1 MYNTK
6 EIIEKL
12 VPIMSVSGHEE
23 RGREELLAVYSE
35 PFDEYFLHSSG
46 THVFIKRC
54 KKENAPRLM
63 IDAHFDEIGM
73 IVTGIHDGGFLSV
86 ANVGGLDRRIL
97 PAAEVLIY
105 GKETI
110 YGVIVSTPPH
120 LQAAGDSKK
129 TPKIEQL
136 RIDTGYSKEK
146 LMEIVEIG
154 TPIGFYEKPAM
165 LGETRIA
172 SRSLDNKAC
181 GAAAYLAAAS
191 LKAEEMEADLYVTL
205 SAREEAT
212 MADGASSSAYA
223 IRPDLA
229 IVTDVTFATT
239 PGVKSEESG
248 KFGGGPVISLSAVTD
263 RPFTDAIINIC
274 KESDIP
280 YGITV
285 DATDTGTNATMLSL
299 VGDGIGVAV
308 VSVPIGS
315 MHTYNETAELSD
327 IESTAALFAKVL
339 KNKEIFEGGNERY
352 VR

>member
-1 MYNTK
+1 MYNAK
-6 EIIEKL
+6 EMIEKL
-12 VPIMSVSGHEE
+12 VSVMSVSGHEE
-23 RGREELLAVYSE
+23 RGREELRSFFSL
-35 PFDEYFLHSSG
+35 PFDEYIPHSSG

-54 KKENAPRLM
+54 NKENAPRLM

-73 IVTGIHDGGFLSV
+73 IVTGILDGGFLSV
-86 ANVGGLDRRIL
+86 ANIGGLDRRIL

-129 TPKIEQL
+129 TPKIDEL
-136 RIDTGYSKEK
+136 RIDTGYSKEELEK
-146 LMEIVEIG
+146 IVEIG
-154 TPIGFYEKPAM
+154 TPIGFYERPAM
-165 LGETRIA
+165 LGSGRVA

-181 GAAAYLAAAS
+181 CTAAYLAAAS
-191 LKAEEMEADLYVTL
+191 LSPDEMEADLYVTL

-229 IVTDVTFATT
+229 IVTDVTFATA
-239 PGVKSEESG
+239 PGVKPEESG

-263 RPFTDAIINIC
+263 RPFTDSVISLC
-274 KESDIP
+274 KESHIA

-299 VGDGIGVAV
+299 VGDGIPVCV
-308 VSVPIGS
+308 ISIPIGS
-315 MHTYNETAELSD
+315 MHTYNETVELSD
-327 IESTAALFAKVL
+327 IESTAALFAAIL
-339 KNKEIFEGGNERY
+339 KSKDIFAKGEDRY
-352 VR
+352 V

>member
-1 MYNTK
+1 
-6 EIIEKL
+6 
-12 VPIMSVSGHEE
+12 MSVSGHEE
-23 RGREELLAVYSE
+23 RGREELCGFFSE
-35 PFDEYFLHSSG
+35 PFDEYIPHSSG
-46 THVFIKRC
+46 THIFVKRS

-73 IVTGIHDGGFLSV
+73 IVTGILEGGFLSV

-120 LQAAGDSKK
+120 LQEAGDSKK
-129 TPKIEQL
+129 TPKIEEI
-136 RIDTGYSKEK
+136 RIDTGYSKEE
-146 LMEIVEIG
+146 LEGIVEIG
-154 TPIGFYEKPAM
+154 TPCGFYEKPAL
-165 LGETRIA
+165 LGERRIA

-181 GAAAYLAAAS
+181 CAAAYLAAAS
-191 LKAEEMEADLYVTL
+191 VKAEEMEADLYVTL

-229 IVTDVTFATT
+229 IVTDVTFATS
-239 PGVKSEESG
+239 PGVKPEESG

-263 RPFTDAIINIC
+263 RPFTDKLIGIC
-274 KESDIP
+274 KSEAIP

-299 VGDGIGVAV
+299 VGYGIGVAV

-315 MHTYNETAELSD
+315 MHTYNETVELSD
-327 IESTAALFAKVL
+327 IESTAALFAKAL
-339 KNKEIFEGGNERY
+339 TSKEIFEKGDERY
-352 VR
+352 VC

>member
-1 MYNTK
+1 MYNAK

-12 VPIMSVSGHEE
+12 VPVMSVSGYEE
-23 RGREELLAVYSE
+23 RGREELLEVFSG
-35 PFDEYFLHSSG
+35 PFDEYIPHSSG
-46 THVFIKRC
+46 THIFVKRS

-73 IVTGIHDGGFLSV
+73 IVTGILDGGFLSV
-86 ANVGGLDRRIL
+86 APIGGLDRRIL

-120 LQAAGDSKK
+120 LQAPGESKK
-129 TPKIEQL
+129 TKKTDEL

-146 LMEIVEIG
+146 LCEIVEIG
-154 TPIGFYEKPAM
+154 TPVGFYEKPAL
-165 LGETRIA
+165 LGARRIA

-181 GAAAYLAAAS
+181 CAAAYLAAQS
-191 LKAEEMEADLYVTL
+191 LSPKEMEADLFVTL
-205 SAREEAT
+205 SSREEAT
-212 MADGASSSAYA
+212 LSDGAQSSAYA
-223 IRPDLA
+223 IKPDLA
-229 IVTDVTFATT
+229 IVTDVTFATA
-239 PGVKSEESG
+239 PGVKAEESG
-248 KFGGGPVISLSAVTD
+248 KHGGGPVISLSAVTD
-263 RPFTDAIINIC
+263 RPFTDSIIEIC
-274 KESDIP
+274 KENEIP

-315 MHTYNETAELSD
+315 MHTYNETVEISD
-327 IESTAALFAKVL
+327 IENTALLFEKVICSS
-339 KNKEIFEGGNERY
+339 EIFTKGEDRY
-352 VR
+352 V

>member
-1 MYNTK
+1 MYNAK

-12 VPIMSVSGHEE
+12 VPIMSVSGYEE
-23 RGREELLAVYSE
+23 RGREELRAVFSE
-35 PFDEYFLHSSG
+35 PFDEYIPHSSG
-46 THVFIKRC
+46 THIFVKRC
-54 KKENAPRLM
+54 GKENAPRLM

-73 IVTGIHDGGFLSV
+73 IVTDILEGGFLSV
-86 ANVGGLDRRIL
+86 ANIGGLDRRIL

-120 LQAAGDSKK
+120 LQAPGDNKK
-129 TPKIEQL
+129 TCKIDQI
-136 RIDTGYSKEK
+136 RIDTGYTKEK
-146 LMEIVEIG
+146 LSEIVEIG
-154 TPIGFYEKPAM
+154 TPVGFYEKPAS
-165 LGETRIA
+165 LGERRIA

-181 GAAAYLAAAS
+181 CAAAYLAAAS
-191 LKAEEMEADLYVTL
+191 VSASEMEADLFVTL

-212 MADGASSSAYA
+212 MADGASSAAYA

-229 IVTDVTFATT
+229 IVTDVTFATA
-239 PGVKSEESG
+239 PGVKAEESG
-248 KFGGGPVISLSAVTD
+248 KFGQGPVISISAVTD
-263 RPFTDAIINIC
+263 RPFTDSIIGLC
-274 KESDIP
+274 KENEIP

-315 MHTYNETAELSD
+315 MHTYNETVEISD
-327 IESTAALFAKVL
+327 IENTAKLFAKVL
-339 KNKEIFEGGNERY
+339 SDKNIFEGGMKRY
-352 VR
+352 V

>member
-12 VPIMSVSGHEE
+12 VSVMSVSGHEE
-23 RGREELLAVYSE
+23 RGRDRLCSFFSE
-35 PFDEYFLHSSG
+35 PFDEYIPHSSG
-46 THVFIKRC
+46 THVFV
-54 KKENAPRLM
+54 KKCGKEGAPRLM
-63 IDAHFDEIGM
+63 IDTHFDEIGM
-73 IVTGIHDGGFLSV
+73 IVTGILDGGFLSV
-86 ANVGGLDRRIL
+86 APIGGHDRRIL

-120 LQAAGDSKK
+120 LQAPGEFKK
-129 TPKIEQL
+129 TPAVSDI
-136 RIDTGYSKEK
+136 RIDTGYTKET
-146 LMEIVEIG
+146 LETLVEIG

-165 LGETRIA
+165 LGEGRIL

-181 GAAAYLAAAS
+181 CAAAYLAAAS
-191 LKAEEMEADLYVTL
+191 LSSQEMEADLYVTL

-229 IVTDVTFATT
+229 IVSDVTFATT

-248 KFGGGPVISLSAVTD
+248 KLGGGCVISLSAVTD
-263 RPFTDAIINIC
+263 RPFTDAVIDLC
-274 KESDIP
+274 KKKEIP
-280 YGITV
+280 YGVTV

-299 VGDGIGVAV
+299 VGDGIPVAV
-308 VSVPIGS
+308 VSIPISS
-315 MHTYNETAELSD
+315 MHTYNECAALSD
-327 IESTAALFAKVL
+327 IENTARVFAEIIKNRDIFAKG
-339 KNKEIFEGGNERY
+339 EDRY
-352 VR
+352 V

>member
-1 MYNTK
+1 MLNAR
-6 EIIEKL
+6 EMIEKL

-23 RGREELLAVYSE
+23 RGRDSLVSLFSG
-35 PFDEYFLHSSG
+35 PFDEYVPHSSG
-46 THVFIKRC
+46 THIFIKRC
-54 KKENAPRLM
+54 NKKNAPRLM

-73 IVTGIHDGGFLSV
+73 IVTQIHDDGFLSV

-120 LQAAGDSKK
+120 LQAPGDSKK
-129 TPKIEQL
+129 TPKIDEI
-136 RIDTGYSKEK
+136 RIDTGYTKEK
-146 LMEIVEIG
+146 LSEIVEIG
-154 TPIGFYEKPAM
+154 TPIGFYEKPAP
-165 LGETRIA
+165 LGKRRIA

-181 GAAAYLAAAS
+181 CTAAYLAAAS
-191 LKAEEMEADLYVTL
+191 LSADEMEADLYVTL

-229 IVTDVTFATT
+229 IVTDVTFATA
-239 PGVKSEESG
+239 PGVKAEESG
-248 KFGGGPVISLSAVTD
+248 KHGGGPVISLSAVTD
-263 RPFTDAIINIC
+263 RPFTDAIIGIC
-274 KESDIP
+274 KENDLP

-315 MHTYNETAELSD
+315 MHTYNETVELSD
-327 IESTAALFAKVL
+327 IENTAALFAKVL
-339 KNKEIFEGGNERY
+339 RCREIFEKGEDRY
-352 VR
+352 V